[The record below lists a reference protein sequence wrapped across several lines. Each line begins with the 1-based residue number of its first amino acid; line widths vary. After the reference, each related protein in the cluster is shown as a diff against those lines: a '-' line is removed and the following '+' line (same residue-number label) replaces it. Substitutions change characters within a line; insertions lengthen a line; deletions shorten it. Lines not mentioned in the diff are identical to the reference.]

1 MTEPTRA
8 EWIGSALTRYEQPLI
23 RYAAGITGN
32 LEQARDVVQ
41 DTFLRLCAADV
52 ARLDGRL
59 AAWLYTVCR
68 NRALDVRKKE
78 GRMKTLDLDGAAAVR
93 SAGPAPSTVAERHE
107 AAEMVEAVLASL
119 PEAQQEAFRLKF
131 EHGMTYRE
139 ISEVMGMP
147 LSTVSYT
154 VSKAIDALRKR
165 LQGDLNVAQEA

>member
-1 MTEPTRA
+1 
-8 EWIGSALTRYEQPLI
+8 
-23 RYAAGITGN
+23 
-32 LEQARDVVQ
+32 
-41 DTFLRLCAADV
+41 
-52 ARLDGRL
+52 
-59 AAWLYTVCR
+59 
-68 NRALDVRKKE
+68 
-78 GRMKTLDLDGAAAVR
+78 MKTLDLSGAAAVR
-93 SAGPAPSTVAERHE
+93 SAGPGPSTVAERHE
-107 AAEMVEAVLASL
+107 AAGMVEAVLVSL